1 MNRFTTFQYSL
12 MEYILEKLG
21 GNPTGMLM
29 LENLDKAAPDLA
41 IVIPRRMRRIW
52 FPGAGVLIL
61 SASGFL

>member
-1 MNRFTTFQYSL
+1 

-21 GNPTGMLM
+21 GNPTVMLT
-29 LENLDKAAPDLA
+29 LENMDKEAPDLT